1 MHNMK
6 YLIPI
11 LLLFSFAATAQESKQ
26 FVIDGKVKNKL
37 TIDLASL
44 KQYKSISI
52 DSVTIFNHLL
62 QRKSSIKNIKGVS
75 LKEILSKVDIDE
87 ESPKKLS
94 EYYLVCTATDNY
106 KVIFSWNEVFNAKSE
121 NNILI
126 LTSFDADPAKA
137 EKGNIAMITTSDA
150 ATGRRFVKGLSK
162 ISILQVN

>member
-1 MHNMK
+1 MK

-11 LLLFSFAATAQESKQ
+11 LLLFSFAATAQESKE
-26 FVIDGKVKNKL
+26 FVVDGKVKNKL

-52 DSVTIFNHLL
+52 DSMTIFNHLL

-75 LKEILSKVDIDE
+75 LKEVLSKVDIDE

-106 KVIFSWNEVFNAKSE
+106 KVVFSWNEVFNAKSE

-126 LTSFDADPAKA
+126 LTSFDTDPAKA